1 MGGDFY
7 LNVHKLP
14 STNILGE
21 LPQAKDFEINHRVSD
36 FFLFLSKRTL
46 FSKQILI
53 SLPEQMAEA
62 AGAKAEGGR
71 PEPHSLGPP
80 FSPEKKHLWASEN
93 SLKPLM
99 QRNLTHTS
107 PS

>member
-7 LNVHKLP
+7 LNVHELP

-21 LPQAKDFEINHRVSD
+21 LPQAKDFEINQRVSD

-53 SLPEQMAEA
+53 SLPVHKPEQMAEA

-71 PEPHSLGPP
+71 PESHPLGPP
-80 FSPEKKHLWASEN
+80 FSPEKNTCGLQKTA
-93 SLKPLM
+93 
-99 QRNLTHTS
+99 
-107 PS
+107 